1 MTVIKQMVLSCACE
15 KSTICKKGKGKP
27 KRCNAPP
34 KGAKMHFTENNIVC
48 RSILLDHPKKVYHV
62 SGTRTS
68 FRDVSNIRDQ
78 LKTDWRSEYSGLYS
92 YFTYIRQLLHKISLP
107 FITTV
112 RQAT

>member
-1 MTVIKQMVLSCACE
+1 
-15 KSTICKKGKGKP
+15 
-27 KRCNAPP
+27 
-34 KGAKMHFTENNIVC
+34 MHFTENNIVC

-68 FRDVSNIRDQ
+68 FRDVSNVRDQ
-78 LKTDWRSEYSGLYS
+78 LKTDWRSEYSGLS